1 MEWVYDNQQKE
12 KRYFRLNGIGLI
24 RLKALVYAQ
33 DKLSNKEGIMIIARC
48 INTTNYHKELRI
60 N

>member
-33 DKLSNKEGIMIIARC
+33 DKLSNKEGIMITAKANKLVVIQSASIC
-48 INTTNYHKELRI
+48 
-60 N
+60 

>member
-33 DKLSNKEGIMIIARC
+33 DKLSNNEGLLIIC
-48 INTTNYHKELRI
+48 KG
-60 N
+60 

>member
-33 DKLSNKEGIMIIARC
+33 DKLSNKEEIMIIFLPPLM
-48 INTTNYHKELRI
+48 N
-60 N
+60 